1 MKKIVYILPLIF
13 IFNSFSFAIDD
24 IVDKDNLHNL
34 IEGVTSSRAGTDRI
48 GTIYDFSPLMEK
60 DTPFK
65 LGISLLDLSHIVD
78 NVARVGGERRLAF
91 LPKGFIGLS
100 YGIFGF
106 GYQFSLYNDLSGS
119 DIPDELNSLLDIL
132 GSSGANLGI
141 SSYFND
147 LKGKKAPIA
156 HSHSIAF
163 GIAMEK
169 YRFNLPISVLVADKN
184 YYGGRLSISSTPKFS
199 FMFRGGLM
207 NEFSISLHYGI
218 QLSSVTNDVT
228 GTSTAPMVIGGSLYG
243 EIMLTRFDNYPVQI
257 SLPVKLAYYYGIGSR
272 WATIDAG
279 YAEDALNNY
288 LYDDNGGR
296 STGSMRFYALL
307 PAKFEAKLGAIYV
320 YVMPRLMFE
329 GNLYKTDGIY
339 NLHYGIEGELQVTP
353 IENLTFGLT
362 AYGEGQSI
370 MKKNADF
377 EIKNGFG
384 AGLDVWGIWR
394 Y

>member
-1 MKKIVYILPLIF
+1 MRKVANILLLILIF
-13 IFNSFSFAIDD
+13 LVFNSLAFAIDD

-60 DTPFK
+60 NTPFK
-65 LGISLLDLSHIVD
+65 LGFTLLDLSHIVD
-78 NVARVGGERRLAF
+78 NKTVIGDQRIFAF

-100 YGIFGF
+100 YGIFGI
-106 GYQFSLYNDLSGS
+106 GYQFSLYNDLSS
-119 DIPDELNSLLDIL
+119 NKS
-132 GSSGANLGI
+132 
-141 SSYFND
+141 
-147 LKGKKAPIA
+147 PIA
-156 HSHSIAF
+156 HSHSLAL

-169 YRFNLPISVLVADKN
+169 YRFNLPISVSIADKN
-184 YYGGRLSISSTPKFS
+184 YYGGRLSISTTPKFS

-218 QLSSVTNDVT
+218 QLSSITNEISK
-228 GTSTAPMVIGGSLYG
+228 TSIAPMVIGFSLFG
-243 EIMLTRFDNYPVQI
+243 DIMLTRFDNYPVQI
-257 SLPVKLAYYYGIGSR
+257 SLPVKLAFYYGIESR
-272 WATIDAG
+272 WATIDTG
-279 YAEDALNNY
+279 YAEDSLTNY

-296 STGSMRFYALL
+296 SSSSIRIYALL

-320 YVMPRLMFE
+320 YAMPRLMFE
-329 GNLYKTDGIY
+329 CDIYKVDRLY
-339 NLHYGIEGELQVTP
+339 NLHYGMEGELRITP
-353 IENLTFGLT
+353 VENMTFGLT
-362 AYGEGQSI
+362 AYGEGKSI
-370 MKKNADF
+370 MKKNAEF

>member
-1 MKKIVYILPLIF
+1 MKKTVYILSLIF
-13 IFNSFSFAIDD
+13 IFNPLSFAIDD

-48 GTIYDFSPLMEK
+48 GTIYDFSHLMEK

-65 LGISLLDLSHIVD
+65 FGFSLLDLRHIV
-78 NVARVGGERRLAF
+78 NNETVIGGERRFAF

-106 GYQFSLYNDLSGS
+106 GYQFSLYNDLS
-119 DIPDELNSLLDIL
+119 E
-132 GSSGANLGI
+132 
-141 SSYFND
+141 
-147 LKGKKAPIA
+147 KKSPVA

-169 YRFNLPISVLVADKN
+169 YRFNLPVSILVADKN

-199 FMFRGGLM
+199 FMFRGGIM
-207 NEFSISLHYGI
+207 DEFSISLHYGI
-218 QLSSVTNDVT
+218 QLSSITNDIS
-228 GTSTAPMVIGGSLYG
+228 GTSVAPMVIGFSLYG
-243 EIMLTRFDNYPVQI
+243 EFMLTRFDNYPVQI

-339 NLHYGIEGELQVTP
+339 NLHYGMEGEMRITP

-370 MKKNADF
+370 MRQNADF

-384 AGLDVWGIWR
+384 AGLDIWGIWR

>member
-78 NVARVGGERRLAF
+78 NKASIGGERRFAF

-119 DIPDELNSLLDIL
+119 DIPNELLEFLDSVSTVASNSLPIDFKIEK
-132 GSSGANLGI
+132 
-141 SSYFND
+141 Y
-147 LKGKKAPIA
+147 PIA

-169 YRFNLPISVLVADKN
+169 YRFNLPISVSIADRN

-218 QLSSVTNDVT
+218 QLSSITNDVP

-307 PAKFEAKLGAIYV
+307 PAKFEAKLGAIYI

-329 GNLYKTDGIY
+329 GNLYKTDGMY
-339 NLHYGIEGELQVTP
+339 NLYYGIEGELQITP
-353 IENLTFGLT
+353 VENLTFGLT
-362 AYGEGQSI
+362 AYGEGKSI
-370 MKKNADF
+370 MRQSADF

-384 AGLDVWGIWR
+384 AGLDIWGIWR

>member
-1 MKKIVYILPLIF
+1 MKKIVYILLLVF
-13 IFNSFSFAIDD
+13 IFNSLSFAIDD

-65 LGISLLDLSHIVD
+65 FGFSLLDLRHIVD
-78 NVARVGGERRLAF
+78 NKTVINDERRFAF

-100 YGIFGF
+100 YGIFGI
-106 GYQFSLYNDLSGS
+106 GYQFSLYNDLSS
-119 DIPDELNSLLDIL
+119 N
-132 GSSGANLGI
+132 
-141 SSYFND
+141 
-147 LKGKKAPIA
+147 KAPIV
-156 HSHSIAF
+156 HSHSLAL

-169 YRFNLPISVLVADKN
+169 YRFNLPVSVSIADGN
-184 YYGGRLSISSTPKFS
+184 YYGGRLSISATPKFS
-199 FMFRGGLM
+199 FMFRGGLLD
-207 NEFSISLHYGI
+207 EFSISLHYGI
-218 QLSSVTNDVT
+218 QLSSITNEITD
-228 GTSTAPMVIGGSLYG
+228 TSIAPMTVGFSLFG
-243 EIMLTRFDNYPVQI
+243 DIMLTRFDNYPVQI
-257 SLPVKLAYYYGIGSR
+257 SLPVKLAFYYGIGSR

-288 LYDDNGGR
+288 LYDDSGGR
-296 STGSMRFYALL
+296 SSGSIRIYALL
-307 PAKFEAKLGAIYV
+307 PAKFAAKLGAIYV
-320 YVMPRLMFE
+320 YAMPRLMFE
-329 GNLYKTDGIY
+329 CNIYKMDRLY
-339 NLHYGIEGELQVTP
+339 NLHYGMEGELQITP

-370 MKKNADF
+370 MKRNAEF

>member
-13 IFNSFSFAIDD
+13 IFNSLSFAIDD

-65 LGISLLDLSHIVD
+65 LGISLLDLRHIVG
-78 NVARVGGERRLAF
+78 NSKTNENGERLFAF

-106 GYQFSLYNDLSGS
+106 GYQFSLYNDFSK
-119 DIPDELNSLLDIL
+119 E
-132 GSSGANLGI
+132 
-141 SSYFND
+141 
-147 LKGKKAPIA
+147 KRPIA
-156 HSHSIAF
+156 HSHSIVF

-169 YRFNLPISVLVADKN
+169 YRFNLPISVSVADRN

-207 NEFSISLHYGI
+207 NEFSLSLHYGI
-218 QLSSVTNDVT
+218 QLSTITNDIP

-243 EIMLTRFDNYPVQI
+243 EIMLTRFDNFPVQI

-279 YAEDALNNY
+279 YAEDALTNY

-296 STGSMRFYALL
+296 STGSMRFYVLL

-339 NLHYGIEGELQVTP
+339 NLHYGMEGEMQITP

-370 MKKNADF
+370 VRKNADF